1 MGTESLEKLSH
12 LQTKA
17 DQALAGALL
26 SGLSLGIHVIY
37 SVCRGYQIFH
47 VVLCVELVV
56 GNSRIELELITVGR
70 VQVRFDPLEVAGW
83 VLSVGVGRLIVL
95 NHEG

>member
-1 MGTESLEKLSH
+1 MGIESLEKLSH
-12 LQTKA
+12 LQTEA

-26 SGLSLGIHVIY
+26 SCLTLGIHVID
-37 SVCRGYQIFH
+37 SICCGDQIFH

-70 VQVRFDPLEVAGW
+70 VQIRFDPLEVAGR